1 MREMDAATLRQYL
14 ERCDTPPLLLDVR
27 QPWEFDVCRIEGSQ
41 LIPMGQLPRKLAELD
56 PEQETVVICHHGI
69 RSRSVGR
76 FLEQQGFSK
85 VINLSGGVD
94 QWAKQV
100 DNTMPTY

>member
-1 MREMDAATLRQYL
+1 MREMDAATLSEYL

-69 RSRSVGR
+69 RSRSVGHY
-76 FLEQQGFSK
+76 LEQQGFSK
-85 VINLSGGVD
+85 IINLSGGVD

>member
-1 MREMDAATLRQYL
+1 MREMDAATLSEYL

-76 FLEQQGFSK
+76 YLEQQGFSK

-100 DNTMPTY
+100 DHTMPTY

>member
-1 MREMDAATLRQYL
+1 MREMDAATLSEYL

>member
-41 LIPMGQLPRKLAELD
+41 LIPMGQLPRKLTELD

-76 FLEQQGFSK
+76 YLEQQGFSK

-100 DNTMPTY
+100 DHTMPTY

>member
-1 MREMDAATLRQYL
+1 MREMDAATLSEYL

-41 LIPMGQLPRKLAELD
+41 LIPMGQLPRKLTELD

-76 FLEQQGFSK
+76 YLEQQGFSK

>member
-1 MREMDAATLRQYL
+1 MREMDAATLSEYL

-76 FLEQQGFSK
+76 YLEQQGFSK